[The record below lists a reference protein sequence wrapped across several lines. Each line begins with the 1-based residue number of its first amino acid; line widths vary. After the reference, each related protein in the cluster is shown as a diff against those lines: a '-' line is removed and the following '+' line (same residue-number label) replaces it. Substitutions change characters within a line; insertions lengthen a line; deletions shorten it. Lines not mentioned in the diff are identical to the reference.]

1 MAIDKSTRQH
11 YATQGKVKNYLGKQ
25 KMVKAPKYWLSKPGH
40 VKAKLAYITDAEE
53 KILIDKNLYGS
64 LRGRPNIGPAGLP
77 SLQGGGGH
85 AGGGGRNGGRNG
97 GGPGPGGQ
105 GARGQA
111 TSNPG
116 APSGPGPGGQ
126 GARGQATQNPGTT
139 GTTGTTGTGETAKEK
154 AIRTAATTPKTK
166 APTKDRPTSFLGPED
181 IKQKK
186 TTVKD
191 AREEYISKTGER
203 QKGITQEG
211 GDGSVM
217 EEVYGKPEEFTEDE
231 IEKGITKYGKT
242 IDYIGTTPV
251 TDKRAKEFNLGL
263 KERNIKTGEIQQGR
277 NIINPYTQQLQ
288 SKFASIDTPKKG
300 ILGTLGNIALG
311 ILAPQLLGPK
321 LGQLWSGYTQ
331 AKNLSKLASTFTGK
345 DIVSDLTKNLRSNIS
360 TSNLIG
366 KRSTTDTIDTRDD
379 RDDRDREDGRSQAL
393 QKIAAPKDVITESV
407 EKFSPRQMDLVRQRH
422 EQLQQVIQTGMYNGQ
437 RLNNN
442 QLASLQNASKQM
454 EAFLVDPQKMMMM
467 ARGGLAG
474 LNG

>member
-1 MAIDKSTRQH
+1 MIDKRIS
-11 YATQGKVKNYLGKQ
+11 YAFGGTGGRTGGRG
-25 KMVKAPKYWLSKPGH
+25 GH
-40 VKAKLAYITDAEE
+40 SGD
-53 KILIDKNLYGS
+53 
-64 LRGRPNIGPAGLP
+64 
-77 SLQGGGGH
+77 GGGW
-85 AGGGGRNGGRNG
+85 
-97 GGPGPGGQ
+97 GGPGGK
-105 GARGQA
+105 
-111 TSNPG
+111 S
-116 APSGPGPGGQ
+116 
-126 GARGQATQNPGTT
+126 PGTT
-139 GTTGTTGTGETAKEK
+139 STGGFRGDDGRSKALQTIAAK
-154 AIRTAATTPKTK
+154 APNTK

-181 IKQKK
+181 LKQKK

-191 AREEYISKTGER
+191 ARETYISKTGER

-242 IDYIGTTPV
+242 IDYIGPTPV

-345 DIVSDLTKNLRSNIS
+345 DIVSDLTKNLTSKSNVRDLLS
-360 TSNLIG
+360 RKTT
-366 KRSTTDTIDTRDD
+366 TTDTIDTRDD

-393 QKIAAPKDVITESV
+393 QTIAAPKDVVTAGI

-422 EQLQQVIQTGMYNGQ
+422 EQLQQVMKTGMFGNR
-437 RLNNN
+437 RLTADE
-442 QLASLQNASKQM
+442 LAKLGGISKQM